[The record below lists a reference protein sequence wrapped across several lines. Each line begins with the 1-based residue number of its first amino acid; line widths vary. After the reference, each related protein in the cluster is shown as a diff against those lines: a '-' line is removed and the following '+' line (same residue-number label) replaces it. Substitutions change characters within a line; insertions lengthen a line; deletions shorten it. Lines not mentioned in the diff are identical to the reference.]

1 MCRSTPW
8 TLVLC
13 LVRTTECQGDERF
26 SIALPRGDSPP
37 LASGIDTKQLD
48 GRDSQGARMNWLTKL
63 PEQKR
68 TAYTLL
74 LVIILLTLP
83 CYCLGVS
90 ALLVAPGRGSEDQ
103 SLFTSVPTT
112 TAGASQSPE
121 DTPLPSAPVS
131 TPMASFTPG
140 PSPTGLPAT
149 PTQWFPPT
157 RTFTPIPSET
167 GTPTETATPTETGT
181 PTETA
186 TATGTTTSTPTPT
199 ATETGTPTPSPTP
212 TFTNTPTPSS
222 TPTPTEE
229 ITPTYTDTPT
239 PTDTPSPIPPTDT
252 ATPGQGT
259 IPTITDTPSA
269 PSFYQSTNYAPAPG
283 S

>member
-1 MCRSTPW
+1 MCCSKPW
-8 TLVLC
+8 TLALC
-13 LVRTTECQGDERF
+13 LIHTRECPGDERL

-48 GRDSQGARMNWLTKL
+48 DRDSQGARMNWLTKL

-90 ALLVAPGRGSEDQ
+90 ALLVAPGRGSEGQ
-103 SLFTSVPTT
+103 SRFTSVPTT
-112 TAGASQSPE
+112 TTGASLSPE
-121 DTPLPSAPVS
+121 DTPLPSAPVP

-167 GTPTETATPTETGT
+167 GTPTETATATETAT
-181 PTETA
+181 PTGTA
-186 TATGTTTSTPTPT
+186 TATGTTTPT
-199 ATETGTPTPSPTP
+199 ATETGTPSPTP
-212 TFTNTPTPSS
+212 TPTPTA
-222 TPTPTEE
+222 TPTEE

-252 ATPGQGT
+252 ATPGQGA
-259 IPTITDTPSA
+259 IPTVTDTLVA
-269 PSFYQSTNYAPAPG
+269 PSLNQTNIYAPVPG